1 MAAARLKA
9 YHRPVYICP
18 VCNQLVPNPVKGK
31 CPNGHGLFDGNI
43 MASTREQPAG
53 RAFVIAVLIGLGITA
68 LVILSRF
75 FFPEKNVA
83 HMMGLT
89 LVFFIA
95 FGVFVLLRGMK
106 WRRTG
111 GPVARLAPR
120 AFGAGLGYLLTGAGL
135 LALGFALDRL

>member
-1 MAAARLKA
+1 M
-9 YHRPVYICP
+9 YICP

-53 RAFVIAVLIGLGITA
+53 RAFVTAVLVGLAIAA

-75 FFPEKNVA
+75 FLPEKYVA
-83 HMMGLT
+83 HMTGMT

-95 FGVFVLLRGMK
+95 FGIFVLLRGMK

-120 AFGAGLGYLLTGAGL
+120 AFGAGLGYILTGAGL
-135 LALGFALDRL
+135 LALGFALGRLQ